1 MINNFKTFILLAGL
15 TALLLAGG
23 QALGGRGGM
32 MIALGLTVAMNVA
45 GYWFSDK
52 IALSMAGA
60 QEVDINQAPELH
72 AVVSRLA
79 QRAGIPKPRVYV
91 TPDPSPNAFATGRN
105 PSHSAVAVTS
115 GILDLLDRREL
126 EGVLAHELGHIRNRD
141 ILISSVAAMMA
152 GAISH
157 LASMAQW
164 AMIFGSNRDEE
175 EGGGG
180 IGGIV
185 MMILAPFAAMLIQ
198 LAVSRSR
205 EYEADVTGARI
216 CGDPQA
222 LASALQKLDGYL
234 HRRPMNVSPA
244 TAHMYIA
251 NPFGGRDGL
260 MSLFM
265 THPPMEER
273 IRRLQ
278 GLAIGRS

>member
-1 MINNFKTFILLAGL
+1 MINNVKTFILLAGL

-23 QALGGRGGM
+23 QALGGRGGLL
-32 MIALGLTVAMNVA
+32 IALLFTVAMNVA
-45 GYWFSDK
+45 GYWFSDR

-60 QEVDINQAPELH
+60 QEVDVTQAPELH
-72 AVVSRLA
+72 AMVGRLA

-91 TPDPSPNAFATGRN
+91 TPDPAPNAFATGRN
-105 PSHSAVAVTS
+105 PAHSAVAVTS

-126 EGVLAHELGHIRNRD
+126 EAVLAHELGHVKNRD

-164 AMIFGSNRDEE
+164 AMIFGSSRDDE
-175 EGGGG
+175 EGGG
-180 IGGIV
+180 IGSLVMIV
-185 MMILAPFAAMLIQ
+185 LAPIAAMLIQ

-205 EYEADVTGARI
+205 EYEADATGARI
-216 CGDPQA
+216 CGDPLA
-222 LASALQKLDGYL
+222 LAAALQKLEGYL
-234 HRRPMNVSPA
+234 HRRPMRVSPA

-260 MSLFM
+260 TSLFM
-265 THPPMEER
+265 THPPMAER
-273 IRRLQ
+273 IRRLND
-278 GLAIGRS
+278 LAMGRS

>member
-1 MINNFKTFILLAGL
+1 MINNFKTFFLLAGL

-23 QALGGRGGM
+23 QAIGGRGGLL
-32 MIALGLTVAMNVA
+32 IALLFTVAMNVA
-45 GYWFSDK
+45 GYWFSDR

-60 QEVDINQAPELH
+60 QEVDVNQAPELH
-72 AVVSRLA
+72 AMVGRLA

-91 TPDPSPNAFATGRN
+91 TPDHAPNAFATGRN
-105 PSHSAVAVTS
+105 PAHSAVAVTS

-126 EGVLAHELGHIRNRD
+126 EGVIAHELGHVKNRD
-141 ILISSVAAMMA
+141 ILISSIAAMMA

-164 AMIFGSNRDEE
+164 AMIFGSHRDEE
-175 EGGGG
+175 EGGGF
-180 IGGIV
+180 GGLL
-185 MMILAPFAAMLIQ
+185 MIFLAPFAAMLIQ

-205 EYEADVTGARI
+205 EYEADATGARI
-216 CGDPQA
+216 CGDPLA
-222 LASALQKLDGYL
+222 LASALEKLDGYL
-234 HRRPMNVSPA
+234 HRRPMHVSPA

-265 THPPMEER
+265 THPPMAER
-273 IRRLQ
+273 VRRLH
-278 GLAIGRS
+278 GLAMGRS